1 MIEVPL
7 ESSTELLAI
16 LGEGVVG
23 FDRIH
28 AVGREE
34 EEREY
39 GRAPSGT
46 RRRPPSRRKPS
57 SSRRTGRRG

>member
-1 MIEVPL
+1 MIEVSL

-16 LGEGVVG
+16 LEEGVVG

-46 RRRPPSRRKPS
+46 KR
-57 SSRRTGRRG
+57 

>member
-1 MIEVPL
+1 MIEVSL

-16 LGEGVVG
+16 LEEGIVG
-23 FDRIH
+23 FDRIR
-28 AVGREE
+28 AVDREE

-46 RRRPPSRRKPS
+46 KR
-57 SSRRTGRRG
+57 